1 MSRKV
6 KTIDVDASDPQGASN
21 ALITGAVLPTL
32 YEVSESMPAE
42 MRPMLWASAITSLAG
57 AMTSALGVD
66 AAVSIMESAATLL
79 PKIGERP
86 RHLH

>member
-6 KTIDVDASDPQGASN
+6 QTIAVDANDPQGAST

-32 YEVSESMPAE
+32 YEVSESIPDA

-57 AMTSALGVD
+57 AMVAALG
-66 AAVSIMESAATLL
+66 AEKAESIMLSVAALV
-79 PKIGERP
+79 PKIGDRP
-86 RHLH
+86 RNLH